1 MRIRKIK
8 KNSTSRRMPMK
19 MRKIKKNW
27 RKKENPRN
35 DTERKFQENAEE
47 LEGDKGKLEKD

>member
-8 KNSTSRRMPMK
+8 KKLNFQGTPMM
-19 MRKIKKNW
+19 MRKMKKSW
-27 RKKENPRN
+27 RKNENPRN

-47 LEGDKGKLEKD
+47 FEGYNEK